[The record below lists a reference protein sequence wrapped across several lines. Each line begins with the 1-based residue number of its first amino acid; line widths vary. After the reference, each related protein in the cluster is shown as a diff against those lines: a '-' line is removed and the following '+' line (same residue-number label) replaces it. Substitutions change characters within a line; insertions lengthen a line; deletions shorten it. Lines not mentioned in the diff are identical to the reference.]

1 MLAICHRTVEGI
13 EIALG
18 GVVKLGAVVA
28 RRAVLAKHLLKV
40 LLPRVVHNGAVG
52 DDDGAAHPVVAL
64 QRTHALGEFKGADG
78 LSETHLGV
86 PEEASMLLVP
96 LEVFHRYAHSPL
108 LLIAQLDAAFVEEPS
123 AQLGLHRLNSSIY
136 RHKPIYIMCYF
147 FLLFNTNVE
156 K

>member
-1 MLAICHRTVEGI
+1 
-13 EIALG
+13 
-18 GVVKLGAVVA
+18 
-28 RRAVLAKHLLKV
+28 
-40 LLPRVVHNGAVG
+40 
-52 DDDGAAHPVVAL
+52 
-64 QRTHALGEFKGADG
+64 
-78 LSETHLGV
+78 
-86 PEEASMLLVP
+86 MLLVP